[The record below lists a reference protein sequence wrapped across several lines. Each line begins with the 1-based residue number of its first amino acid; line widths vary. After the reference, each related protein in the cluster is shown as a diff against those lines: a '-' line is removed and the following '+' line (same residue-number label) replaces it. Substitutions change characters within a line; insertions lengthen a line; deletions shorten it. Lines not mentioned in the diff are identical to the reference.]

1 MTQVLRIFCLLSMSG
16 HNNFQI
22 MVVLLIYYSKITFLF
37 FLFFLGVAG
46 ILEFSQNKKDG
57 TYGVE
62 IFLKNSNK
70 NNLIPLTIPG
80 CSQFCEL
87 NRLQELLKENIPQD
101 WNEECK
107 PLNEDFTAPP
117 PSGP

>member
-1 MTQVLRIFCLLSMSG
+1 M
-16 HNNFQI
+16 
-22 MVVLLIYYSKITFLF
+22 F
-37 FLFFLGVAG
+37 FLFFYFVIFLLLGATG
-46 ILEFSQNKKDG
+46 ILELSQNKLDG

-70 NNLIPLTIPG
+70 NDLIPLIIPG
-80 CSQFCEL
+80 CTQFCEL
-87 NRLQELLKENIPQD
+87 NRLEELLKENIPQD